1 MYRTEKDFLGFVN
14 IPEDALYGINAARA
28 VQNFPYQFPFDIDWY
43 AAVGIVKLACYNT
56 YKKFKLATIETY
68 KEDLPISIINSEVL
82 EALIKSATEI
92 SEKKHFEWFIVSS
105 IQGGAGTSIN
115 MNINEIIANRSIQIV
130 GEKIGNYKIVDP
142 IEHANIFQSTNDV
155 VPTALKIC
163 TMQLLKP
170 LEIEINNLRA
180 QIEIKEKEGQ
190 DIIRIGYTQMQAAV
204 PTSYSKLFSTY
215 SDALSRDW
223 WRVSKCFERIK
234 VVNIGGSAIGTG
246 IAVPRFFIMEVIN
259 ELQTLTKLPVT
270 RSENLCDTT
279 SNLDSF
285 VEIHAILKSLA
296 VNLEKMASD
305 IRLLSSDII
314 GSKEII
320 IPPRQVGSSIMPG
333 KVNPVIAEYVI
344 SIAHKVYANDQIIS
358 SLSAQGCLE
367 LNAYLP
373 SIGQALLESIKLLT
387 AACNSFSENLIK
399 DLKFNKETAQEKLIY
414 SPAITTALIP
424 YIGYNKA
431 TLISKE
437 MQEKKCSIYEA
448 NEKLKIIDNDKL
460 KEITS
465 TDVLLKLGYSLKD
478 IL

>member
-1 MYRTEKDFLGFVN
+1 
-14 IPEDALYGINAARA
+14 
-28 VQNFPYQFPFDIDWY
+28 
-43 AAVGIVKLACYNT
+43 VKLACYNT
-56 YKKFKLATIETY
+56 YKKFKTAIIETY
-68 KEDLPISIINSEVL
+68 KEDLPISLINSDVL

-92 SEKKHFEWFIVSS
+92 SEKKHFEWFIVSA

-115 MNINEIIANRSIQIV
+115 MNINEIIANRSIQML
-130 GEKIGNYKIVDP
+130 GKKIGSYQIVDP